1 MEKGKAKNGIQIPIT
16 RDGMVTLCN
25 SMNLKIKPTKAIDA
39 VIYCRGPKM
48 EQSPEEDFNI
58 EKLVHWFQMN
68 MKTMQHADPSKADQ
82 NWVIKQHYKA

>member
-1 MEKGKAKNGIQIPIT
+1 MEKGKAKNSIQIPIT

-68 MKTMQHADPSKADQ
+68 TSTAGLRIISQVQSETNIPHKLK
-82 NWVIKQHYKA
+82 